1 MPYNPRIMALDL
13 ASRTPAR
20 DRYVYALYASG
31 QLLPCYI
38 GVGKGNRLNQHWI
51 NAKND
56 RFRGNLRKHRTLRA
70 CWLRGIDVRAEKI
83 AVDLTIDQAGAIERF
98 LIDCYGRRDLRTG
111 CLLNASAGGFGTRN
125 FAPST
130 RARLAEAGR
139 RHMARPEIRAML
151 DERKATPE
159 ARSKL
164 IEANRRRPPPSIESR
179 EKMAEG
185 CRRKNE
191 RNPESYATFLACRR
205 PGGNRGCKQSAKAR
219 IAISASL
226 REQWKDPQLRAAR
239 SATFR
244 NPAPGTKALMD
255 ASRFGRK
262 PMLGKKH
269 SPETRAKMSAA
280 HRARLQTPQEE

>member
-179 EKMAEG
+179 RRWLKDAVAKM
-185 CRRKNE
+185 NV
-191 RNPESYATFLACRR
+191 T
-205 PGGNRGCKQSAKAR
+205 
-219 IAISASL
+219 
-226 REQWKDPQLRAAR
+226 LRATQRFLLAGDL
-239 SATFR
+239 AEIEV
-244 NPAPGTKALMD
+244 
-255 ASRFGRK
+255 ASNLPRQESPYRRRFANN
-262 PMLGKKH
+262 GK
-269 SPETRAKMSAA
+269 T
-280 HRARLQTPQEE
+280 LN